1 MNTLYFA
8 FSTVFPLCFTLILG
22 YLARMLGWL
31 SEDASNQM
39 NKVCFNIFL
48 PTSLFMSVYKSQLKV
63 VDYELIG
70 FGLVIVCLFFLLVFA
85 WVHHTSYAPK
95 TKGVMIQG
103 MARSNFILFGIPL
116 TASFLGSDQ
125 VGTTAVLIAFVIPL
139 YNVLSIFAL
148 QLYQDG
154 GSFKLLSV
162 LKKSLTNP
170 LIIGTILAFI
180 CVLLSIKLP
189 SFLVSSLDSV
199 SSAATPLALFLLGSN
214 FVFSKLGSNSKL
226 LIQVVCSK
234 LILMPA
240 IVLGLAYLL
249 EFKGAALVALLAMSA
264 SPTAVSSYTMAQ
276 SMHMDDEAAG
286 QIVVIT
292 TILSIFTI
300 FVWIMIMKTYML

>member
-22 YLARMLGWL
+22 YLARMLKWL

-39 NKVCFNIFL
+39 NKVCFYIFL
-48 PTSLFMSVYKSQLKV
+48 PTSLFMSVYKSQLKII
-63 VDYELIG
+63 DFKLIA
-70 FGLVIVCLFFLLVFA
+70 FGLVIVFLFFLLVFA
-85 WVHHTSYAPK
+85 WVHHTSYASI

-148 QLYQDG
+148 QLYQDK
-154 GSFKLLSV
+154 GSFHLLSV

-180 CVLLSIKLP
+180 FELLTIRLP
-189 SFLVSSLDSV
+189 SFLVASLDSV

-214 FVFSKLGSNSKL
+214 FVFAKLGSNKKL
-226 LIQVVCSK
+226 LTQVVCAK
-234 LILMPA
+234 LVLMPA

-249 EFKGAALVALLAMSA
+249 GFKGASLIALLAMSA